1 MSVSDTVKFYVSADL
16 PLGSPATAPVLSAP
30 LPHQSPAPSVPNL
43 RPALVNGVRVWLECP
58 AWCVEDHV
66 AANERHLAD
75 VDHSGSMV
83 DVTMTDVDGVPQ
95 LLGWVRLSAEPG
107 SSRPELRRPHLLVED
122 GDGFTAMVALE
133 DAGGF
138 ADSLA
143 AAAERVRAMVRAA
156 G

>member
-1 MSVSDTVKFYVSADL
+1 MSMVLRDIKAVSPTPS
-16 PLGSPATAPVLSAP
+16 SPASAPILSAP
-30 LPHQSPAPSVPNL
+30 LPQQQPAPIV
-43 RPALVNGVRVWLECP
+43 RPALVNGIRILLECP
-58 AWCVEDHV
+58 SWCITDHV

-75 VDHSGSMV
+75 VDHSGEMV
-83 DVTMTDVDGVPQ
+83 DVTMTDVDGTPQ
-95 LLGWVRLSAEPG
+95 LLGWFRLSVEPG

-133 DAGGF
+133 DADAL

-143 AAAERVRAMVRAA
+143 AAAVRVRAMARAA